1 MIMIRNVEHSNIE
14 SDTISINIIINLFL
28 FLLLV

>member
-1 MIMIRNVEHSNIE
+1 MIMKRNVEHSNIE
-14 SDTISINIIINLFL
+14 SDTISLNIIINLFL

>member
-14 SDTISINIIINLFL
+14 SDTIFINIIINLFL